1 VISRHLEPVLREAL
15 ADRPVVLLRGARQ
28 VGKSTLAR
36 AIAESER
43 PPRRYITFDD
53 ATVLAAVHADP
64 EGFVAGLETPVVLDE
79 IQRAPGLFLAL
90 KSAVDRDRRP
100 GRFFLTGSAD
110 VLLLPRLSESLAGR
124 MEILTLWPLSQGEI
138 RSVREGFVDTL
149 YSKKLPDLPAAKRML
164 PDLAERIAQGGYP
177 ELVAKRDKGEKQRQ
191 TAWYGSYLTTILQR
205 DVRELAQIEGLT
217 VLPRLLALLAARVMG
232 ILNYADLARSVGLPQ
247 TTIKRY
253 LTLLEVTF
261 LVQLLPAWFTNVGKR
276 LVKSPKVLL
285 VDTGLTLHLAGADAH
300 RLRED
305 RALLGPLLESFV
317 VMEVRKQCA
326 WSRTQPE
333 LYHFRP
339 AHGRE
344 VDLVLETADGR
355 IAGVEVKAA
364 ASVNSA
370 DFAGLRLLA
379 ELSGRRFHRGVVLY
393 TGDNTVPFAPNMH
406 AVPLRAL
413 WQWRAGDFAV

>member
-1 VISRHLEPVLREAL
+1 
-15 ADRPVVLLRGARQ
+15 
-28 VGKSTLAR
+28 
-36 AIAESER
+36 
-43 PPRRYITFDD
+43 
-53 ATVLAAVHADP
+53 
-64 EGFVAGLETPVVLDE
+64 
-79 IQRAPGLFLAL
+79 
-90 KSAVDRDRRP
+90 
-100 GRFFLTGSAD
+100 
-110 VLLLPRLSESLAGR
+110 
-124 MEILTLWPLSQGEI
+124 
-138 RSVREGFVDTL
+138 
-149 YSKKLPDLPAAKRML
+149 
-164 PDLAERIAQGGYP
+164 
-177 ELVAKRDKGEKQRQ
+177 
-191 TAWYGSYLTTILQR
+191 
-205 DVRELAQIEGLT
+205 
-217 VLPRLLALLAARVMG
+217 MG

-355 IAGVEVKAA
+355 IAGVEVNPSAPYGSGVQVTLPYERRTLEPR
-364 ASVNSA
+364 AS
-370 DFAGLRLLA
+370 GLKLIA
-379 ELSGRRFHRGVVLY
+379 
-393 TGDNTVPFAPNMH
+393 
-406 AVPLRAL
+406 
-413 WQWRAGDFAV
+413 